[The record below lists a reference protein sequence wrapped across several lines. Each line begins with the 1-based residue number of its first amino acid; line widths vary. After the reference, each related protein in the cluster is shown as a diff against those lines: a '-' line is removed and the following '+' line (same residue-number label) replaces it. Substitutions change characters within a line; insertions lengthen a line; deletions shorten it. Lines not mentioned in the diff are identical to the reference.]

1 MSGLKLAAARRFAA
15 ARWLAA
21 AKQPGPSQEF
31 SHTDLSSAEVWCFP
45 GFQNCSIKRTH

>member
-1 MSGLKLAAARRFAA
+1 MSGLRLAA
-15 ARWLAA
+15 ARWLWTRWFAA

-45 GFQNCSIKRTH
+45 SFQNCSIKRTH